1 MTITQ
6 TLLETADQQP
16 CGCPA
21 CDDGIQPGHFACS
34 QSPAVL
40 LQLEKERY
48 LTRYYNGT
56 SWVWERTEKQSAA
69 EQMQAGRSVSPAPA
83 PQRRLSWRKYQWS
96 LRARCCS
103 TAATLADL
111 RRAHVAA
118 ASLYG
123 ESVIDETRLAGYV
136 KVRRNWDAQEVA
148 QSLNNL

>member
-1 MTITQ
+1 MSITQ

-21 CDDGIQPGHFACS
+21 CDDGIRPGHFVCS

-40 LQLEKERY
+40 LQLEQEGY

-69 EQMQAGRSVSPAPA
+69 EQMQAGRSVSPAPVPRA
-83 PQRRLSWRKYQWS
+83 AIVARTS
-96 LRARCCS
+96 LESAREVLY

-118 ASLYG
+118 AQYG
-123 ESVIDETRLAGYV
+123 ESMIAEEELAGYV
-136 KVRRNWDAQEVA
+136 RVRRNWDAQEIA
-148 QSLNNL
+148 QFLNSL

>member
-40 LQLEKERY
+40 LQLEKEGY
-48 LTRYYNGT
+48 LVRYYDGT
-56 SWVWERTEKQSAA
+56 SWVWERTDKRTAA

-83 PQRRLSWRKYQWS
+83 PRAVIVARVS
-96 LRARCCS
+96 LESAREVLY

-111 RRAHVAA
+111 RRAHAVAA
-118 ASLYG
+118 QYG
-123 ESVIDETRLAGYV
+123 ESVIDEACLAGYV

-148 QSLNNL
+148 QYLNNL